1 MFHMKHPPLQILL
14 KKGRGVYILE
24 TIFGGDVR
32 LQRVEEAM
40 KLVRGMTLAEIK
52 AVVSQATQYHD
63 SIVLAMDPKWRK
75 PDPHWEADL

>member
-1 MFHMKHPPLQILL
+1 
-14 KKGRGVYILE
+14 LE

-32 LQRVEEAM
+32 LARVEEVM
-40 KLVRGMTLAEIK
+40 KLVRVMTLAEMK

-75 PDPHWEADL
+75 PDPHWEKDL